1 MKLYELIIKD
11 HKEKEVY
18 SEFPVL
24 NISNEIW
31 LAFIQ
36 EMRTWSEADVYAISF
51 FVDFDIDEQSQILL
65 HFGYNTESQYEK
77 ELCDDID
84 NETIRW
90 NYTFWLQNETFCFGE
105 DGQTDRMITE
115 WMKQQKIR
123 DFEAVEMFVENVVYA
138 VNEIHKSGVIA
149 EHFGKEIP
157 IIIHTKHY
165 YEDIANINLQANG
178 NFLDRKFVEYCY
190 RDFKE

>member
-11 HKEKEVY
+11 NKEKDAY

-31 LAFIQ
+31 LAFIR
-36 EMRTWSEADVYAISF
+36 ELRNWKENDIYAISF
-51 FVDFDIDEQSQILL
+51 FVDFNIDEQSEILL
-65 HFGYNTESQYEK
+65 HFGYNTESQYKK

-84 NETIRW
+84 SETIRW
-90 NYTFWLQNETFCFGE
+90 NYNFWLQNETFCFGE
-105 DGQTDRMITE
+105 DGQTNHIITE
-115 WMKQQKIR
+115 WLKQQKIR
-123 DFEAVEMFVENVVYA
+123 DFEAVEMFVDNVVYA
-138 VNEIHKSGVIA
+138 VNEIHKSRVIT
-149 EHFGKEIP
+149 EHFGKELP
-157 IIIHTKHY
+157 IIIHTRNY

-178 NFLDRKFVEYCY
+178 DFLDMAFVDYCY

>member
-1 MKLYELIIKD
+1 MRLYDLIMKD
-11 HKEKEVY
+11 KETDVY

-31 LAFIQ
+31 LAFIR
-36 EMRTWSEADVYAISF
+36 ELRKWKDSDVYAISF
-51 FVDFDIDEQSQILL
+51 FIDFDIDEQSQILL
-65 HFGYNTESQYEK
+65 HFGYNTESQYKK
-77 ELCDDID
+77 ELCNDID

-90 NYTFWLQNETFCFGE
+90 NYNFWLQNETFCFGE
-105 DGQTDRMITE
+105 DGHTNRIITE
-115 WMKQQKIR
+115 WIKQQKIR
-123 DFEAVEMFVENVVYA
+123 DFEAVEMFVDNVVYA
-138 VNEIHKSGVIA
+138 VNEIHKSRVIT

-157 IIIHTKHY
+157 IIIHTRNY

-178 NFLDRKFVEYCY
+178 DFLDKAFVEYCY